1 MSKIFSPFFIV
12 VRLLEW
18 IKGEIMND
26 KRKVLPST
34 AIRVAST
41 LAYVGA
47 VMNGLIGLLSI
58 IKGNGPPFQ
67 VIAVF
72 FKAYIM
78 FLIGQ
83 GLIKYEL
90 LFAWLSV
97 IISVAFVIGIFIL
110 GLNVITFDVI
120 IFWAATIIVSIKW
133 REFA

>member
-1 MSKIFSPFFIV
+1 MRRIFSAFFIV
-12 VRLLEW
+12 VRLLER
-18 IKGEIMND
+18 IKGKIMND
-26 KRKVLPST
+26 KPKVLPST
-34 AIRVAST
+34 AIRAART

-47 VMNGLIGLLSI
+47 VMNGLVGLASI
-58 IKGNGPPFQ
+58 IKGGGPTFQ
-67 VIAVF
+67 VVVVF

-120 IFWAATIIVSIKW
+120 IFWAATIIVCINW